1 MHKDM
6 EVNTWLTSFDGT
18 LIFIDFKKHTCPLL
32 SRLLHKICAGANFRL
47 VMGCFNEVIWGR
59 RTVRGDKDSI
69 SGRSGV
75 NLHTATYQPATA
87 ALGSN
92 CLYSGLLLPIS
103 LRIRL
108 FDLTATT
115 VLIDT

>member
-1 MHKDM
+1 MAHFFRG
-6 EVNTWLTSFDGT
+6 NTNFHRFQEAHL
-18 LIFIDFKKHTCPLL
+18 PLV

-47 VMGCFNEVIWGR
+47 VMGCFNEVIWER

-108 FDLTATT
+108 FDLAATT
-115 VLIDT
+115 VLIDTLINKV